1 MEIKD
6 YLPKRIRDRVV
17 RVDVDADFDYD
28 KNRSV
33 QHYFV
38 TLDDETEFDA
48 ITIKELKEEHR
59 IKTEVKNDLLGR
71 LEEVV

>member
-17 RVDVDADFDYD
+17 RVAVDVDFNYD

-38 TLDDETEFDA
+38 TLDDGTEFDA
-48 ITIKELKEEHR
+48 TTIKELKKIAKR
-59 IKTEVKNDLLGR
+59 IESKSK
-71 LEEVV
+71 

>member
-1 MEIKD
+1 MKIKD

-17 RVDVDADFDYD
+17 RVDVDADFDYE

-38 TLDDETEFDA
+38 TLDDGTAFDA
-48 ITIKELKEEHR
+48 TTIKELKESAKK
-59 IKTEVKNDLLGR
+59 IM
-71 LEEVV
+71 

>member
-1 MEIKD
+1 MKIKD

-17 RVDVDADFDYD
+17 KVDVDADFDYD

-38 TLDDETEFDA
+38 TLDDRTEFDV
-48 ITIKELKEEHR
+48 ITIKELKEIAKR
-59 IKTEVKNDLLGR
+59 IESKSK
-71 LEEVV
+71 

>member
-17 RVDVDADFDYD
+17 RVDVNADFDYN

-38 TLDDETEFDA
+38 TLDDGTEFDA
-48 ITIKELKEEHR
+48 TAVKELREIAKR
-59 IKTEVKNDLLGR
+59 IESKSK
-71 LEEVV
+71 

>member
-17 RVDVDADFDYD
+17 RVDVDADFDYE

-38 TLDDETEFDA
+38 TLDNGMEFDA
-48 ITIKELKEEHR
+48 NKRVERKGKE
-59 IKTEVKNDLLGR
+59 D
-71 LEEVV
+71 

>member
-17 RVDVDADFDYD
+17 RVDVDADFDYN

-33 QHYFV
+33 QHYFI
-38 TLDDETEFDA
+38 TLDDGTKFDA
-48 ITIKELKEEHR
+48 TTIKELREIVKR
-59 IKTEVKNDLLGR
+59 IESKSK
-71 LEEVV
+71 

>member
-28 KNRSV
+28 KNRSF

-38 TLDDETEFDA
+38 ILNDGTGFDTT
-48 ITIKELKEEHR
+48 TIKELKEKAKK
-59 IKTEVKNDLLGR
+59 IL
-71 LEEVV
+71 

>member
-1 MEIKD
+1 MEIKN

-17 RVDVDADFDYD
+17 RVDVEADFDYE

-38 TLDDETEFDA
+38 TLDDRTAFDA
-48 ITIKELKEEHR
+48 TTIKELKETANR
-59 IKTEVKNDLLGR
+59 IESKSK
-71 LEEVV
+71 

>member
-1 MEIKD
+1 MEIKN

-17 RVDVDADFDYD
+17 RVDVEADFDYN

-38 TLDDETEFDA
+38 ILYDGTGLDAT
-48 ITIKELKEEHR
+48 TIKELKEKAKK
-59 IKTEVKNDLLGR
+59 IL
-71 LEEVV
+71 

>member
-17 RVDVDADFDYD
+17 RVDVDADFDYN

-38 TLDDETEFDA
+38 TLDDVTALDTT
-48 ITIKELKEEHR
+48 TIKELNEIAKK
-59 IKTEVKNDLLGR
+59 IM
-71 LEEVV
+71 

>member
-6 YLPKRIRDRVV
+6 YLSKKIRDRVV
-17 RVDVDADFDYD
+17 RVNVDTDFDYD

-38 TLDDETEFDA
+38 TLDDGTEFNA
-48 ITIKELKEEHR
+48 ITIKELKE
-59 IKTEVKNDLLGR
+59 IAKKIM
-71 LEEVV
+71 

>member
-6 YLPKRIRDRVV
+6 YLPKRIQDRVV
-17 RVDVDADFDYD
+17 RVDTDVDFDYN

-38 TLDDETEFDA
+38 TLDDGTEFDA
-48 ITIKELKEEHR
+48 TTIKELKEIAKR
-59 IKTEVKNDLLGR
+59 IELKSK
-71 LEEVV
+71 

>member
-1 MEIKD
+1 MEVAVEIKD

-17 RVDVDADFDYD
+17 RVDVDADFDYN

-38 TLDDETEFDA
+38 TLDDGIKFDA
-48 ITIKELKEEHR
+48 TTIKELKEAAKK
-59 IKTEVKNDLLGR
+59 IL
-71 LEEVV
+71 

>member
-17 RVDVDADFDYD
+17 RVDVDADFDYN

-38 TLDDETEFDA
+38 TLDDVTALDTT
-48 ITIKELKEEHR
+48 TIKALNEIAKK
-59 IKTEVKNDLLGR
+59 IM
-71 LEEVV
+71 

>member
-17 RVDVDADFDYD
+17 RVDVEADFDYE

-38 TLDDETEFDA
+38 TLDDGTTFDA
-48 ITIKELKEEHR
+48 TTIKELKETANR
-59 IKTEVKNDLLGR
+59 IESKSK
-71 LEEVV
+71 

>member
-6 YLPKRIRDRVV
+6 YLSKRIRDRVV
-17 RVDVDADFDYD
+17 RVDVESDFDYN

-38 TLDDETEFDA
+38 TLDDGTAFGA
-48 ITIKELKEEHR
+48 TTIKELKE
-59 IKTEVKNDLLGR
+59 IAKKIM
-71 LEEVV
+71 

>member
-6 YLPKRIRDRVV
+6 YLPKRIQDRVV
-17 RVDVDADFDYD
+17 RVDIDADFDYE

-38 TLDDETEFDA
+38 ILKDGTGFDA
-48 ITIKELKEEHR
+48 TTIKELKEKAKK
-59 IKTEVKNDLLGR
+59 IL
-71 LEEVV
+71 

>member
-1 MEIKD
+1 MGIKD

-17 RVDVDADFDYD
+17 RVDVDADFDYN

-38 TLDDETEFDA
+38 TLNDGTEFDA
-48 ITIKELKEEHR
+48 TTIKELREIAK
-59 IKTEVKNDLLGR
+59 KNI
-71 LEEVV
+71 

>member
-17 RVDVDADFDYD
+17 RVEVESDFDYN

-33 QHYFV
+33 
-38 TLDDETEFDA
+38 
-48 ITIKELKEEHR
+48 
-59 IKTEVKNDLLGR
+59 
-71 LEEVV
+71 

>member
-17 RVDVDADFDYD
+17 RVDVDADFYYE

-33 QHYFV
+33 QNYFV
-38 TLDDETEFDA
+38 KLDD
-48 ITIKELKEEHR
+48 
-59 IKTEVKNDLLGR
+59 
-71 LEEVV
+71 